1 MKILTK
7 DKNIQFIPEHDKDC
21 FDLGCFAIQVGEIL
35 NMTSN
40 TDKPRLN
47 LMEISTDELWRFIT
61 AKVL

>member
-1 MKILTK
+1 MKIITK

-40 TDKPRLN
+40 TDKPKIN
-47 LMEISTDELWRFIT
+47 LMEISTDELWKFIA

>member
-1 MKILTK
+1 MKIITK
-7 DKNIQFIPEHDKDC
+7 DKNIQFIPEHYKDC
-21 FDLGCFAIQVGEIL
+21 FDLGCFAIQVGGIL

-47 LMEISTDELWRFIT
+47 LMEISTDELWAFII